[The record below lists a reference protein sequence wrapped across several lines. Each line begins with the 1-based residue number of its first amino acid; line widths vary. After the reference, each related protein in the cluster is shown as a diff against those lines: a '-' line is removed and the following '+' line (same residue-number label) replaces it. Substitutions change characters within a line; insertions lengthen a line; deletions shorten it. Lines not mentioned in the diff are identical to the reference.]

1 MDHTDIRLFIA
12 RDRMETLQREARI
25 EAERRRRVRAT
36 TPIVTFDRFRERL
49 QAVRLARIAFLRP
62 ARG

>member
-1 MDHTDIRLFIA
+1 
-12 RDRMETLQREARI
+12 METLQREARI
-25 EAERRRRVRAT
+25 AAERRRRVRAT

-49 QAVRLARIAFLRP
+49 QSVRLARIAFLRP